1 MRGLFMKGFMKP
13 IKYNLQH
20 LNEAV
25 KYYFRKQGNETV
37 EYISKKFSVPVGTLN
52 VNITNE
58 LKRKQLLKMNN
69 RSIIFQ
75 GRMITVYYNYEFHP
89 GLMSHPDSIE
99 FEFGSII
106 YNGRNILYLLSVE
119 SLNEIEKSILEI
131 EDFDPSDEGPD
142 PDELYDMRR
151 NNDI

>member
-1 MRGLFMKGFMKP
+1 MSDFMQP
-13 IKYNLQH
+13 IRYNLKN
-20 LNEAV
+20 LAEAV
-25 KYYFRKQGNETV
+25 KYYFRKQGSETV
-37 EYISKKFSVPVGTLN
+37 DSISKKFSVPVGTLN
-52 VNITNE
+52 VNITRE

-75 GRMITVYYNYEFHP
+75 GRMITVHYHYEFFP

-99 FEFGSII
+99 FEFHSII
-106 YNGRNILYLLSVE
+106 YKGRNVLYILSID
-119 SLNEIEKSILEI
+119 SLNEIEKMILEL
-131 EDFDPSDEGPD
+131 EDFDPSDDGPD

>member
-1 MRGLFMKGFMKP
+1 MKGFMQPLRYDLKELA
-13 IKYNLQH
+13 N
-20 LNEAV
+20 AV
-25 KYYFRKQGNETV
+25 KYYFRKQGSETV
-37 EYISKKFSVPVGTLN
+37 NSISKKFSVPVGTLN
-52 VNITNE
+52 VHISKE

-75 GRMITVYYNYEFHP
+75 DRMITVNYHYEFFP

-131 EDFDPSDEGPD
+131 EEYDASDDGPD

>member
-1 MRGLFMKGFMKP
+1 MQP
-13 IKYNLQH
+13 IRYDLKELAN
-20 LNEAV
+20 AV
-25 KYYFRKQGNETV
+25 KYYFRKQGSETV
-37 EYISKKFSVPVGTLN
+37 DSISKKFKVPVGTLN
-52 VNITNE
+52 VHISKE
-58 LKRKQLLKMNN
+58 LKRKQFLKMKNK
-69 RSIIFQ
+69 SIIFQ
-75 GRMITVYYNYEFHP
+75 GRMITVNYHFEFFP

-131 EDFDPSDEGPD
+131 EEYDASDDGPD

>member
-1 MRGLFMKGFMKP
+1 MQPLRYDLKELA
-13 IKYNLQH
+13 N
-20 LNEAV
+20 AV
-25 KYYFRKQGNETV
+25 KYYFRKQGSETV
-37 EYISKKFSVPVGTLN
+37 DLISKKFKVPVGTLN
-52 VNITNE
+52 VHISNE

-75 GRMITVYYNYEFHP
+75 DRMITVYYNYEFQP

-106 YNGRNILYLLSVE
+106 FKGRNILYLLSVE
-119 SLNEIEKSILEI
+119 SLNEIETMILEL
-131 EDFDPSDEGPD
+131 EENDPSDDGPD
-142 PDELYDMRR
+142 PDYYYDMRK